1 MTYLNDLNGLNCGQ
15 TNVNCGKLGFNLIYH
30 NLRIYI
36 LASFVCFIAGTKRL
50 WARIEFIWTY
60 HGLTLKSSHRFFSLL
75 LRHTTLMCTHRA
87 LHYTHTHTHARGCP
101 PTHTHADAPTTLA
114 PSPQQTRPSVSH
126 KHSKLISTKY

>member
-15 TNVNCGKLGFNLIYH
+15 TNVNCGKLGLNLIYH
-30 NLRIYI
+30 NLRTYI

-60 HGLTLKSSHRFFSLL
+60 HGLTLKSSRRFFSLL
-75 LRHTTLMCTHRA
+75 LRHTTLMRTHRA
-87 LHYTHTHTHARGCP
+87 LHYTHTHTRGCP
-101 PTHTHADAPTTLA
+101 PTHTHALA
-114 PSPQQTRPSVSH
+114 PSHYPRPFTTADPSVSH